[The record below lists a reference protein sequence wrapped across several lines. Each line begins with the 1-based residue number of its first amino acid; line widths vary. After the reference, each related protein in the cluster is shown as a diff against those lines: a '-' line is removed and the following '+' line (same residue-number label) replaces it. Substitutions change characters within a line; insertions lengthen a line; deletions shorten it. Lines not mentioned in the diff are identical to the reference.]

1 MSKQANPT
9 LIGGF
14 VLGAIALIVVALLVF
29 GRGEFFTKKHRNVL
43 FFEGSVN
50 GLDVGAPVKLRGV
63 TIGKVIDIKAVYSP
77 KHTKLW
83 IPVVIET
90 EDERVEAIDDDRAI
104 NDEER
109 AEEREQEIQK
119 LIEDGLRGQLVLQSL
134 VTGKLFIQFAFHP
147 DTEPRL
153 IGLDM
158 KYPELP
164 TIPSATEEARGN
176 LQTFLRKLNEL
187 PLADLLTKAVAT
199 LEGIESVVND
209 PAVKKLAHDTDQT
222 VLKLNDLLSN
232 LDNRIG
238 ELTTELN
245 RTLEDTRNLVN
256 HVDRQVD
263 PLTSGSVQTLA
274 LARKAL
280 AEAQVALSNIKE
292 VTAQDSPLRHDFTI
306 ALRQLSAAARS
317 IRNMADYLERN
328 PNAIIYGK
336 DATRGR

>member
-9 LIGGF
+9 LIGAF
-14 VLGAIALIVVALLVF
+14 VLGAVALIVAALLMF
-29 GRGEFFTKKHRNVL
+29 GRGDFFVEKRRFVL

-63 TIGKVIDIKAVYSP
+63 TIGKVINYKAVYSREQ
-77 KHTKLW
+77 TELW
-83 IPVVIET
+83 IPVFIEM
-90 EDERVEAIDDDRAI
+90 EEQRVEQIADDRALT
-104 NDEER
+104 EEEPEVQR
-109 AEEREQEIQK
+109 

-238 ELTTELN
+238 EVTGELN

-263 PLTSGSVQTLA
+263 PLARGSVQTLA
-274 LARKAL
+274 SVRKAL
-280 AEAQVALSNIKE
+280 VEANVALSNIKE